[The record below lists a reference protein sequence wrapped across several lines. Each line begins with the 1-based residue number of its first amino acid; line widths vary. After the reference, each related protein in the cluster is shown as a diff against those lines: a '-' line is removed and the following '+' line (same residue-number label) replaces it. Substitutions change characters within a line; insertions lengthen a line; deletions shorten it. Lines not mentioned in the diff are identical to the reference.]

1 MSVCGCSIGAKGR
14 SRGSTTPFIGREEGG
29 GSTTGGKEWP
39 SIAMKLAAS
48 LEIKGHFEGGNRR
61 RIKGEMVVGGAS
73 LCLEKRIE

>member
-1 MSVCGCSIGAKGR
+1 
-14 SRGSTTPFIGREEGG
+14 
-29 GSTTGGKEWP
+29 
-39 SIAMKLAAS
+39 MKLAAS